1 MSVCNEKELEFS
13 VFLIHHLAEGWKM
26 LPTKVYQILTKAN
39 ILDEYII
46 PSYECLHTLGMEYL
60 MEDISELVG
69 EKGVDI

>member
-1 MSVCNEKELEFS
+1 MSTCSEKEIEFS

-26 LPTKVYQILTKAN
+26 LPAKVYQILTKAN

-46 PSYECLHTLGMEYL
+46 PSYECLHTLGAEYL
-60 MEDISELVG
+60 IEDITELVR